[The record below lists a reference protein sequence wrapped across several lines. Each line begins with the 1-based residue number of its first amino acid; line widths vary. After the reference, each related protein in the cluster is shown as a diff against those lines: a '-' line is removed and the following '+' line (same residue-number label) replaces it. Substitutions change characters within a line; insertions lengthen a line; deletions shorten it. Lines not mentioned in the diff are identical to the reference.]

1 MRKFTVRILSVPAVG
16 IGLCLSCLG
25 PVALSTP
32 GSAQTDALNL
42 TLSESESG
50 YLLGPGDRVLV
61 RVLNEPDLS
70 GEQEVLVDGSLQLPL
85 IGTITVAGLTPSQAS
100 TAVDQRFSS
109 FLKYPDTTIT
119 LLRGRSLRIVVV
131 GAVNRPGAY
140 TVSPNQGT
148 TGERGFTD
156 VNATTLRESVPR
168 VTQLLQLAGGI
179 TQQADVRNI
188 EVVRP
193 QPDGESETFSV
204 DLWALLNSGQP
215 DQDLVLRDGDSIR
228 VPQAEALNLAEATAL
243 GNANFAPESIQVSV
257 VGEVERPGRLGLPP
271 NTSLNNAILAA
282 GGFTDKADQ
291 AQVQLIRLNA
301 NGSVLNQTVVID
313 LTQALDA
320 QTNPPLQEADI
331 VLVGSSGIANAG
343 DDLAVGLRPLNLL
356 LDPIG
361 NISRL
366 LRVFGVDF

>member
-1 MRKFTVRILSVPAVG
+1 MAVG
-16 IGLCLSCLG
+16 LLLSCVG
-25 PVALSTP
+25 PATLPSP

-42 TLSESESG
+42 TLTDSESG
-50 YLLGPGDRVLV
+50 YLLGPGDRVQV

-85 IGTITVAGLTPSQAS
+85 IGTVTVAGLTPSQAA

-131 GAVNRPGAY
+131 GEVNRPGAY

-193 QPDGESETFSV
+193 QPFGKNATFRV

-215 DQDLVLRDGDSIR
+215 DQDLVLRDGDSIH
-228 VPQAEALNLAEATAL
+228 VPQAETLILAEATEL

-271 NTSLNNAILAA
+271 NTSLNNAVLAA
-282 GGFTDKADQ
+282 GGFTAQADQ
-291 AQVQLIRLNA
+291 AQVQLIRLNP
-301 NGSVLNQTVVID
+301 NGSVLNQTVAID
-313 LTQALDA
+313 FTQALDTNA
-320 QTNPPLQEADI
+320 NPPLQEADI
-331 VLVGSSGIANAG
+331 VLVGSSGIAKAG

-361 NISRL
+361 NIGRL